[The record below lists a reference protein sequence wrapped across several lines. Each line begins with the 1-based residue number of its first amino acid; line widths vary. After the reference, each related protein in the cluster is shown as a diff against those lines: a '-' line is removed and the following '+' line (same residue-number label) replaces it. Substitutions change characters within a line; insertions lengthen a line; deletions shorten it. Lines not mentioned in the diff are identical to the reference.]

1 MALKKQKAKISVGT
15 QEAIAE
21 LFNKLND
28 AGCDPIAELAALA
41 MDPNTPLSDRISI
54 MKDLAQY
61 TAPKRRAVDIST
73 SSEEGITVKI
83 VKYTKDPVGQV
94 RKMMDPEVLKQEL
107 DNSVPIEA
115 AVPVQTLPEEE
126 LEIEQQSEVTG

>member
-1 MALKKQKAKISVGT
+1 MALKKGKTKVSVST

-21 LFNKLND
+21 LFNKLD
-28 AGCDPIAELAALA
+28 AAGCDPIAELATLA
-41 MDPNTPLSDRISI
+41 MDHNTPLSDRISI

-73 SSEEGITVKI
+73 SSEEGVTVKI
-83 VKYTKDPVGQV
+83 VKYTKDPIGQV

-107 DNSVPIEA
+107 DKVN
-115 AVPVQTLPEEE
+115 PEEE
-126 LEIEQQSEVTG
+126 AEQVQQAGGE

>member
-1 MALKKQKAKISVGT
+1 MALKKGKAKVSVST

-21 LFNKLND
+21 LFNKLD
-28 AGCDPIAELAALA
+28 EAGCDPIAELATLA

-107 DNSVPIEA
+107 DKVN
-115 AVPVQTLPEEE
+115 PEEE
-126 LEIEQQSEVTG
+126 AEQVQQAGGK

>member
-1 MALKKQKAKISVGT
+1 MALKKGKAKVSVST

-107 DNSVPIEA
+107 DKVN
-115 AVPVQTLPEEE
+115 PEEE
-126 LEIEQQSEVTG
+126 AEQVQQAGGK

>member
-1 MALKKQKAKISVGT
+1 MALKKSKARVSVST

-21 LFNKLND
+21 LFNKLAD

-41 MDPNTPLSDRISI
+41 MDSNTPLSDRISI

-73 SSEEGITVKI
+73 NSEEGVTVNI
-83 VKYTKDPVGQV
+83 IKYTKDTTGQL
-94 RKMMDPEVLKQEL
+94 RSMMEPNVLKKEL
-107 DNSVPIEA
+107 GEKVAEDAPKEA
-115 AVPVQTLPEEE
+115 VQTGGE
-126 LEIEQQSEVTG
+126 

>member
-73 SSEEGITVKI
+73 SSDEGITVKI
-83 VKYTKDPVGQV
+83 VKYSKDPVGQV

-107 DNSVPIEA
+107 DKVN
-115 AVPVQTLPEEE
+115 PEEE
-126 LEIEQQSEVTG
+126 AEQVQQAGGK

>member
-107 DNSVPIEA
+107 DKVN
-115 AVPVQTLPEEE
+115 PEEE
-126 LEIEQQSEVTG
+126 AEQVQQAGGK